1 MKVAVFGLGYVGTV
15 TAACLASRGLD
26 VVGID
31 VDATKVAAIQQGR
44 SPVVEPGLD
53 ALIAQGVA
61 AGTLRATS
69 DVRVALDRA
78 DLSLVCVG
86 TPSGTYGN
94 TDLTYITRALEDLR
108 SAIASVSPPGSGHH
122 SVIIRSTVPP
132 GVGESVV
139 APFFEPES
147 LPPGWSVGTG
157 MCPEFLREGSGLD
170 DFFAP
175 PFVVVGTADERVAS
189 AVGQLFAFL
198 GMEIHHV
205 DVRTA
210 EALKY
215 ACNAFHATKISFSNE
230 MARILR
236 SHGVDA
242 RAVMRIFCEDRTLN
256 IAPTYL
262 RPGFAYGGSCLPKD
276 LRALQYMA
284 RMSGVDV
291 PLLAGTAL
299 TNELVVRDLV
309 DRIIATEE
317 RRVCLLGLSFKGDT
331 DDLRESPNVEVAE
344 RLIGK
349 GFQVR
354 IFDPIIN
361 PDRLVGAN
369 RRYIDSKLVHLRRLL
384 ARSPEE
390 ALADADV
397 VVVSSVDP
405 EVLRALAAATPKRI
419 FDINGRLGADIE
431 RLDGY
436 EGVGW

>member
-1 MKVAVFGLGYVGTV
+1 
-15 TAACLASRGLD
+15 
-26 VVGID
+26 
-31 VDATKVAAIQQGR
+31 
-44 SPVVEPGLD
+44 
-53 ALIAQGVA
+53 
-61 AGTLRATS
+61 
-69 DVRVALDRA
+69 
-78 DLSLVCVG
+78 
-86 TPSGTYGN
+86 
-94 TDLTYITRALEDLR
+94 
-108 SAIASVSPPGSGHH
+108 
-122 SVIIRSTVPP
+122 
-132 GVGESVV
+132 
-139 APFFEPES
+139 
-147 LPPGWSVGTG
+147 
-157 MCPEFLREGSGLD
+157 
-170 DFFAP
+170 
-175 PFVVVGTADERVAS
+175 VVVGTADERVAS

-198 GMEIHHV
+198 GMQIHHV

-236 SHGVDA
+236 SYGVDA
-242 RAVMRIFCEDRTLN
+242 RVVMQIFCEDRTLN

-309 DRIIATEE
+309 DRVIAAGE

-361 PDRLVGAN
+361 PDRLVGEN

-397 VVVSSVDP
+397 VVVSSADP
-405 EVLRALAAATPKRI
+405 DVLTALAAAGPKRI
-419 FDINGRLGADIE
+419 FDISGRLGADIE
-431 RLDGY
+431 RLEGY